1 MKKRVV
7 TVTLNPA
14 IDTTIFLQEL
24 KVGGLNRTRQVVQ
37 DVGGKGINVSKTLQ
51 ALGETSIATGFLGR
65 QDSDVVLRH
74 LESKGILAD
83 FVLVEGA
90 VRTNQKLVEA
100 KGRVTEINEPGP
112 DIAPAYLTLLEKKL
126 KKYAQ
131 DGVLFV
137 LAGSA
142 PPGTGADL
150 YQRLIR
156 AVHQKGAKA
165 LLDADGELFAQGMLA
180 VPDVVKPNQ
189 TELLEYFGQGMEES
203 ERESLHQLG
212 RKLLSQGVKTA
223 MISCGAEG
231 ALFLQATDNGCDRID
246 CPALPVQTASTVG
259 AGDAMTAGYC
269 YAYLK
274 GMAMTEMVRWC
285 MAVSAG
291 AVTTEGTRPP
301 DKKLVEQLLPQVQS
315 RSGLSL

>member
-1 MKKRVV
+1 MRKRII

-14 IDTTIFLQEL
+14 IDTTIFLQKL
-24 KVGGLNRTRQVVQ
+24 KIGGLNRTRQVVH
-37 DVGGKGINVSKTLQ
+37 DVGGKGINVSRTLQ

-65 QDSDVVLRH
+65 QNSDVVLDH
-74 LESKGILAD
+74 LKNRGISAD

-90 VRTNQKLVEA
+90 VRTNRKLVEA
-100 KGRVTEINEPGP
+100 EGRVTELNEPGP
-112 DIAPAYLTLLEKKL
+112 NIAPAYITLLEKKL
-126 KKYAQ
+126 QEYAQ
-131 DGVLFV
+131 DDVLFV

-142 PPGTGADL
+142 PPGVGADL

-156 AVHQKGAKA
+156 AVHPKGAKV

-180 VPDVVKPNQ
+180 VPDVVKPNKA
-189 TELLEYFGQGMEES
+189 ELMEYFEKETKGQKTG
-203 ERESLHQLG
+203 SLYQLG

-231 ALFLQATDNGCDRID
+231 ALFLQATDNGCDRIT
-246 CPALPVQTASTVG
+246 CPALSVQTGSTVG

-269 YAYLK
+269 YAYLN
-274 GMAMTEMVRWC
+274 GMEMTEMVRWC

-301 DKKLVEQLLPQVQS
+301 EKKLVEQLLPQVQCCS
-315 RSGLSL
+315 ELFL